1 MANAR
6 KILLVGED
14 AALRA
19 RFEQAFSG
27 KGIEVAGVP
36 SGEEALWQLEREPC
50 DAVFAAAALAGMS
63 GLELAEEARALQDG
77 LPVYLLGGGGADFAE
92 SLPAMPAADA
102 LAAIAARLAPLSAA
116 APAAPAAAAADSRSR
131 LKDIVLFLLAPLVAL
146 GYVLAFPIV
155 GFVMLIYSAFEAK
168 EQAGAQAAPAAAA
181 APRQG
186 LLKALGMML
195 AVGVLGV
202 LYGLVAPI
210 LGIMLVLWFGMEAW
224 GKLGKK
230 AVTRSVVAA
239 ALLAGASLLWH
250 GHAEAQGKRAKPA
263 PAAAAQTQD
272 LSNQACL
279 GCHGK
284 QGFSAAGAD
293 GKPRSLH
300 LVEDRF
306 GRSVHGKR
314 NCVEC
319 HADITE
325 IPHKP
330 GVTRTVNCVNCH
342 DSLWKKARADG
353 TAKEHARLGVVVEQI
368 DHYMKSVHA
377 RARRDDQKHANA
389 ICYDCHA
396 PHYVFAK
403 GSPERAE
410 WHLSVPDVCG
420 KCHAKERGE
429 YAKSVHGKAAL
440 EGKNSAAAVCSSC
453 HTTHDVADPS
463 KDDARLAIT
472 KNCGGCHVESLK
484 SYVSTYHGQVNTLGY
499 AYTAKCFDCHGS
511 HGILRTSDAASPVH
525 PANRLQ
531 TCQKCH
537 AGATAGLTSF
547 EPHGTPH
554 NFARYPAIWLASKFL
569 LVMIAGTFVFFWS
582 HTALW
587 FYREYQERKARIA
600 RPHVRAAGLGDARLQ
615 GKQLQRFPV
624 AWRMA
629 HLLFA
634 LSLMMLVMTG
644 MSVLYADTPWAQAI
658 IHALGGPKVAAVIH
672 RTFAVLFLVV
682 FVGHLVHLVVYA
694 AQRRGSFDWFGPDSL
709 APRAQDLRDILAMFR
724 WFIGQGPRP
733 VFDRWTYWQKFD
745 YWAPFSVVLIVSA
758 CGLMLWAATKTT
770 AILPGWVL
778 NVATIFHGEMAVLA
792 VLFLFT
798 VHFFNNHFRPDK
810 FPLELVMF
818 TGSMPLETFK
828 REHRLEYNRLVAAGE
843 LDKYLVDAPTAPMT
857 RASKALGFALIA
869 FGLLLLVLVLIGLFR
884 DLGG

>member
-1 MANAR
+1 MSR
-6 KILLVGED
+6 L
-14 AALRA
+14 
-19 RFEQAFSG
+19 
-27 KGIEVAGVP
+27 
-36 SGEEALWQLEREPC
+36 LER
-50 DAVFAAAALAGMS
+50 S
-63 GLELAEEARALQDG
+63 
-77 LPVYLLGGGGADFAE
+77 
-92 SLPAMPAADA
+92 
-102 LAAIAARLAPLSAA
+102 ARLAATA
-116 APAAPAAAAADSRSR
+116 C
-131 LKDIVLFLLAPLVAL
+131 
-146 GYVLAFPIV
+146 
-155 GFVMLIYSAFEAK
+155 
-168 EQAGAQAAPAAAA
+168 
-181 APRQG
+181 
-186 LLKALGMML
+186 
-195 AVGVLGV
+195 
-202 LYGLVAPI
+202 
-210 LGIMLVLWFGMEAW
+210 
-224 GKLGKK
+224 
-230 AVTRSVVAA
+230 
-239 ALLAGASLLWH
+239 LAGAAMLWH
-250 GHAEAQGKRAKPA
+250 GHAGAQGKGAKPA
-263 PAAAAQTQD
+263 PAPAPAASQD
-272 LSNQACL
+272 LSNQTCL

-284 QGFSAAGAD
+284 EGFSATGAD
-293 GKPRSLH
+293 GKPRALH
-300 LVEDRF
+300 LVQDRF

-325 IPHKP
+325 IPHRP
-330 GVTRTVNCVNCH
+330 GVAHTVNCVNCH
-342 DSLWKKARADG
+342 DSLWKKAQADG

-377 RARRDDQKHANA
+377 RARRDDQKNANA